1 LKFFWGGLC
10 RETEM
15 PVALDVIF
23 AGIVDAITFWNI
35 LLVAAGV
42 TLGILVGAIPGLNG
56 PMAIAIAVPAT
67 FYLEPIGAVGFLIGI
82 MKGSTVG
89 GAVPAILMNTPGTP
103 DAMITTLDGYPLAQ
117 KGQSGKAL
125 QMAHLSSVTG
135 DTFSDIVLFVAAAP
149 LSILAMMMGP
159 VEQSAII
166 FFSICVL
173 AALVGDNP
181 LRGLVAASFG
191 FVLAS
196 VGQAPEEATP
206 RLTFGFPELEDG
218 IPLVAVGM
226 GVLVLG
232 EIARAIA
239 EGRVSAR
246 GSMAPPSVGVDARL
260 SFAEYMSVK
269 KTMFRSALI
278 GTLIGAVPGIGS
290 ALAATIGYSAARRA
304 SKTPEKFG
312 KGTIEGVAATEA
324 ANSAVSGANLIP
336 LLTLG
341 VPGNVAAAFLMGALI
356 IHGIIPGP
364 TLIRDEGQLVF
375 SIFTCMAI
383 ANLCNLIIGR
393 LGLNLFGMVAKISAI
408 YIFPTVILL
417 CMAGAWVSGGGP
429 VGLVLLGVF
438 GAFGYLLRA
447 LNFSVVIFIIAFVLG
462 RIWEFPLT
470 QAMILTRSDP
480 VRLLNYPVAV
490 GFILTGLSLIVFVVI
505 RTRIE
510 NNKMNKTQRAKK

>member
-1 LKFFWGGLC
+1 V
-10 RETEM
+10 
-15 PVALDVIF
+15 PVSLEVIA
-23 AGIVDAITFWNI
+23 AGIVDAFTLWTV

-42 TLGILVGAIPGLNG
+42 MLGLFVGAIPGLNG

-67 FYLEPIGAVGFLIGI
+67 FYLEPIAAVGFLVGI

-125 QMAHLSSVTG
+125 KMAHLSSVTG
-135 DTFSDIVLFVAAAP
+135 DTFSDIVLFEAAAP
-149 LSILAMMMGP
+149 LSVLAMMMGP
-159 VEQSAII
+159 VEQSAVV

-173 AALVGDNP
+173 AALIGDNP
-181 LRGLVAASFG
+181 LRGLVVASLG

-196 VGQAPEEATP
+196 IGQAPEEATP
-206 RLTFGFPELEDG
+206 RLAFGFAELEDG

-232 EIARAIA
+232 EIVHAIA
-239 EGRVSAR
+239 GRRVSAK
-246 GSMAPPSVGVDARL
+246 GSVAPPSTGDDARL
-260 SFAEYMSVK
+260 SLAEYLSVRG
-269 KTMFRSALI
+269 TMARSAVI

-364 TLIRDEGQLVF
+364 TLMRDEGQLVF
-375 SIFTCMAI
+375 SIFTCMVI

-393 LGLNLFGMVAKISAI
+393 MGLNLFGLVARVSAI

-417 CMAGAWVSGGGP
+417 CMAGAWVSGGGA

-438 GAFGYLLRA
+438 GAFGYLLRVMK
-447 LNFSVVIFIIAFVLG
+447 FSVVIFIIAFVLG

-470 QAMILTRSDP
+470 QAMILTRGDP
-480 VRLLNYPVAV
+480 ARLLNYPAAVFFIVA
-490 GFILTGLSLIVFVVI
+490 GLGLILIVLV
-505 RTRIE
+505 
-510 NNKMNKTQRAKK
+510 RAHRDRRKQQTAALGGTPE

>member
-1 LKFFWGGLC
+1 MSTFELILAGM
-10 RETEM
+10 TD
-15 PVALDVIF
+15 ALTPINV
-23 AGIVDAITFWNI
+23 V
-35 LLVAAGV
+35 LVAAGV
-42 TLGILVGAIPGLNG
+42 ALGILVGAIPGLNG

-67 FYLEPIGAVGFLIGI
+67 FYLNPIGAIGFLIGI

-89 GAVPAILMNTPGTP
+89 GAAPAILMNTPGTP
-103 DAMITTLDGYPLAQ
+103 DAMVTTLDGYPLAQ

-125 QMAHLSSVTG
+125 KMAYLSSVTG
-135 DTFSDIVLFVAAAP
+135 DTFSDIVLFLAAAP
-149 LSILAMMMGP
+149 LAVVAMTMGP
-159 VEQSAII
+159 VEQSAIV

-173 AALVGDNP
+173 AALAGENP

-206 RLTFGFPELEDG
+206 RLTFGFAELEDG

-232 EIARAIA
+232 EIVHAMA
-239 EGRVSAR
+239 ERRFSTR
-246 GSMAPPSVGVDARL
+246 GGVAPPSTGDDARL
-260 SFAEYMSVK
+260 SLAEYLSVK
-269 KTMFRSALI
+269 RTMFRSAAI
-278 GTLIGAVPGIGS
+278 GTVIGAIPGIGS
-290 ALAATIGYSAARRA
+290 ALAATLGYSAAKRA

-356 IHGIIPGP
+356 VHGVIPGP
-364 TLIRDEGQLVF
+364 TLMRDHAQLVY
-375 SIFTCMAI
+375 SVFTCMAV
-383 ANLCNLIIGR
+383 ANLCNLVFGAAGMR
-393 LGLNLFGMVAKISAI
+393 VLGFVAKASAI

-417 CMAGAWVSGGGP
+417 CMAGVWVGGGGG

-438 GAFGYLLRA
+438 GAVGYLLRVM
-447 LNFSVVIFIIAFVLG
+447 NFSVVVFIIAFVLG

-480 VRLLNYPVAV
+480 MRLVDYPVAV
-490 GFILTGLSLIVFVVI
+490 AFIVAGLALVVAAI
-505 RTRIE
+505 WRKRRE
-510 NNKMNKTQRAKK
+510 NSEILSE

>member
-1 LKFFWGGLC
+1 
-10 RETEM
+10 M
-15 PVALDVIF
+15 PVGLEAIL
-23 AGIVDAITFWNI
+23 AGMGDAFTWVNL

-42 TLGILVGAIPGLNG
+42 LLGIVVGAIPGLNG
-56 PMAIAIAVPAT
+56 PMAIAIAIPAT
-67 FYLEPIGAVGFLIGI
+67 FYLQPIGAIGFLVGI

-103 DAMITTLDGYPLAQ
+103 DAMITTLDGFPMAQ

-125 QMAHLSSVTG
+125 RMAHLSSVTG

-149 LSILAMMMGP
+149 LSVLAMMMGP
-159 VEQSAII
+159 VEQSAVV

-206 RLTFGFPELEDG
+206 RLAFGFPELEDG

-232 EIARAIA
+232 EIVHAIA
-239 EGRVSAR
+239 ERKVSTR
-246 GSMAPPSVGVDARL
+246 GSMAPPSEGDNARL
-260 SFAEYMSVK
+260 SLREYLSVK
-269 KTMFRSALI
+269 RTMFRSAVI
-278 GTLIGAVPGIGS
+278 GTAIGTVPGIGS
-290 ALAATIGYSAARRA
+290 ALAATMGYSAAKRA
-304 SKTPEKFG
+304 SATPEEFG

-356 IHGIIPGP
+356 IHGIVPGP
-364 TLIRDEGQLVF
+364 TLMRDEAQLVY

-383 ANLCNLIIGR
+383 ANFFNLVIGWY
-393 LGLNLFGMVAKISAI
+393 GMNLFGVVAKLSAI

-417 CMAGAWVSGGGP
+417 CMAGAWVSGGGA
-429 VGLVLLGVF
+429 VGLVLLGAF
-438 GAFGYLLRA
+438 GALGYLMRVMQ
-447 LNFSVVIFIIAFVLG
+447 FSVVIFIIAFVLG

-480 VRLLNYPVAV
+480 VRLLNFPVAI
-490 GFILTGLSLIVFVVI
+490 GFIFAGLSIVMFVI
-505 RTRIE
+505 LHSR
-510 NNKMNKTQRAKK
+510 KKQ

>member
-1 LKFFWGGLC
+1 
-10 RETEM
+10 M
-15 PVALDVIF
+15 PVGLDIIL
-23 AGIVDAITFWNI
+23 AGIVDAFTIWNI
-35 LLVAAGV
+35 ILVACGV
-42 TLGILVGAIPGLNG
+42 TLGIFVGAIPGLNG

-67 FYLEPIGAVGFLIGI
+67 FYLEPIGAIGFLVGI

-125 QMAHLSSVTG
+125 RMAHLSSVTG

-159 VEQSAII
+159 VEQSAVV

-181 LRGLVAASFG
+181 LRGLVAAAFG

-206 RLTFGFPELEDG
+206 RLAFGFPELEDG

-232 EIARAIA
+232 EIVHAIA
-239 EGRVSAR
+239 ERRFSTR
-246 GSMAPPSVGVDARL
+246 GSVAPPSTGDDARL
-260 SFAEYMSVK
+260 SLAEYLSVK
-269 KTMFRSALI
+269 RTMLRSAVI
-278 GTLIGAVPGIGS
+278 GTSIGAIPGIGS
-290 ALAATIGYSAARRA
+290 ALAATLGYSSAKRA
-304 SKTPEKFG
+304 SKNPDAFG

-341 VPGNVAAAFLMGALI
+341 VPGNVAAAFLLGALI

-364 TLIRDEGQLVF
+364 TLMRDEGQLVF
-375 SIFTCMAI
+375 AIFTCMAI
-383 ANLCNLIIGR
+383 ANLCNLVIGR
-393 LGLNLFGMVAKISAI
+393 IGLNFFGLVAKVSAI
-408 YIFPTVILL
+408 YIYPTVILL
-417 CMAGAWVSGGGP
+417 CMAGAWVSGGGA

-470 QAMILTRSDP
+470 QAMILTRGDP
-480 VRLLNYPVAV
+480 TRLLGYPVAV
-490 GFILTGLSLIVFVVI
+490 AFIALGLGLVGFIVLQARRDKRKKLQDI
-505 RTRIE
+505 
-510 NNKMNKTQRAKK
+510 AKRS

>member
-1 LKFFWGGLC
+1 MLIG
-10 RETEM
+10 
-15 PVALDVIF
+15 LDVII
-23 AGIVDAITFWNI
+23 AGIADAVTWLNI
-35 LLVAAGV
+35 VLVMAGV
-42 TLGILVGAIPGLNG
+42 TLGIVVGAIPGLNG

-67 FYLEPIGAVGFLIGI
+67 FYLNPIGAVGFLVGI

-125 QMAHLSSVTG
+125 RMAHLSSVTG

-149 LSILAMMMGP
+149 LSVLAMMMGP
-159 VEQSAII
+159 VEQSAVV

-173 AALVGDNP
+173 AALVGGNP
-181 LRGLVAASFG
+181 MRGLVAASFG

-206 RLTFGFPELEDG
+206 RLAFGFPELEDG
-218 IPLVAVGM
+218 IPLVSVGM

-232 EIARAIA
+232 EIVHAIA
-239 EGRVSAR
+239 ERRMSTK
-246 GSMAPPSVGVDARL
+246 GSMAPPSTGDDARL
-260 SFAEYMSVK
+260 SLAEYLSVK
-269 KTMFRSALI
+269 GTMLRSAVI
-278 GTLIGAVPGIGS
+278 GTVIGAIPGIGS

-304 SKTPEKFG
+304 SKTPEAFG

-364 TLIRDEGQLVF
+364 TLMRDEGQLVF

-383 ANLCNLIIGR
+383 ANLFNLVIGWMGMNVF
-393 LGLNLFGMVAKISAI
+393 GLLARISAI

-438 GAFGYLLRA
+438 GAVGYLLRA
-447 LNFSVVIFIIAFVLG
+447 MNFSVVIFIIAFVLG

-490 GFILTGLSLIVFVVI
+490 GFIAAGLGLVAFVVF
-505 RTRIE
+505 RA
-510 NNKMNKTQRAKK
+510 QRDKRHARREHQEKDRL

>member
-1 LKFFWGGLC
+1 MPIGLD
-10 RETEM
+10 
-15 PVALDVIF
+15 AIL
-23 AGIVDAITFWNI
+23 AGIVDAITLWNI

-56 PMAIAIAVPAT
+56 PMAIALAVPAT
-67 FYLEPIGAVGFLIGI
+67 FYLEPITAIGFLVGI

-125 QMAHLSSVTG
+125 KMAHLSSVTG

-149 LSILAMMMGP
+149 LSVLAMMLGP
-159 VEQSAII
+159 VEQSAVV

-173 AALVGDNP
+173 AGLIGDNP

-206 RLTFGFPELEDG
+206 RLTFGFAELEDG

-232 EIARAIA
+232 EIVHAIA
-239 EGRVSAR
+239 ERRVSAK
-246 GSMAPPSVGVDARL
+246 GSVAPPSTGDDARL
-260 SFAEYMSVK
+260 SLAEYLSVK
-269 KTMFRSALI
+269 GTMFRSAVI
-278 GTLIGAVPGIGS
+278 GTAIGTVPGIGS

-304 SKTPEKFG
+304 SDTPEKFG
-312 KGTIEGVAATEA
+312 KGTLEGVAATEA

-364 TLIRDEGQLVF
+364 TLMRDEGQLVF

-393 LGLNLFGMVAKISAI
+393 LGLNVFGLVAKLSAI

-438 GAFGYLLRA
+438 GAFGYFLRVM
-447 LNFSVVIFIIAFVLG
+447 NFSVVIFIIAFVLG

-470 QAMILTRSDP
+470 QAMILTRGDP

-490 GFILTGLSLIVFVVI
+490 AFILAGLGLIGIVLV
-505 RTRIE
+505 RARLDRR
-510 NNKMNKTQRAKK
+510 KMQAKNTEGPKT

>member
-1 LKFFWGGLC
+1 
-10 RETEM
+10 M
-15 PVALDVIF
+15 PVGLDVIF
-23 AGIVDAITFWNI
+23 AGILDAITLWNI

-56 PMAIAIAVPAT
+56 PMAIALAVPAT
-67 FYLEPIGAVGFLIGI
+67 FYLEPITAIGFLVGI
-82 MKGSTVG
+82 MKGATVG

-125 QMAHLSSVTG
+125 KMAHLSSVTG

-149 LSILAMMMGP
+149 LSVLAMMMGP
-159 VEQSAII
+159 VEQSAVV

-173 AALVGDNP
+173 AGLIGDNP

-191 FVLAS
+191 FMLAS

-226 GVLVLG
+226 GVLVVG
-232 EIARAIA
+232 EIVHAIA
-239 EGRVSAR
+239 ERRVSAA
-246 GSMAPPSVGVDARL
+246 GSMAPPSTGADARL
-260 SFAEYMSVK
+260 SLAEYLSVK
-269 KTMFRSALI
+269 GTMLRSAFI
-278 GTLIGAVPGIGS
+278 GTAIGAVPGIGS

-304 SKTPEKFG
+304 SKTPEQFG

-364 TLIRDEGQLVF
+364 TLMRDEGQLVF

-393 LGLNLFGMVAKISAI
+393 LGLNVFGLVARVSAI
-408 YIFPTVILL
+408 YIFPSVILL

-429 VGLVLLGVF
+429 VGLILLGVF
-438 GAFGYLLRA
+438 GVFGYVLRVMK
-447 LNFSVVIFIIAFVLG
+447 FSVVIFIIAFVLG

-470 QAMILTRSDP
+470 QAMILTRGDP
-480 VRLLNYPVAV
+480 LRLLNYPVALA
-490 GFILTGLSLIVFVVI
+490 FILAGLGLIGLVLVL
-505 RTRIE
+505 TRMDRRKSR
-510 NNKMNKTQRAKK
+510 NNNTEGPKT

>member
-1 LKFFWGGLC
+1 
-10 RETEM
+10 M
-15 PVALDVIF
+15 PVALDVIA
-23 AGIVDAITFWNI
+23 AGIVDAITLWNI
-35 LLVAAGV
+35 LLVALGV

-67 FYLEPIGAVGFLIGI
+67 FYLEPIGAVGVLIGI

-103 DAMITTLDGYPLAQ
+103 DAMITTLDGYPMAQ

-125 QMAHLSSVTG
+125 RMAHLSSVTG

-159 VEQSAII
+159 VEQSAVI

-191 FVLAS
+191 FILAS

-206 RLTFGFPELEDG
+206 RLTFGFAELEDG

-232 EIARAIA
+232 EVAHAIA
-239 EGRVSAR
+239 ERRFSAK
-246 GSMAPPSVGVDARL
+246 GSLAPPSVGSDARVSL
-260 SFAEYMSVK
+260 AEYLSVK
-269 KTMFRSALI
+269 GTMLRSAVI
-278 GTLIGAVPGIGS
+278 GTMIGAVPGIGS
-290 ALAATIGYSAARRA
+290 ALAATIGYSSARRA

-312 KGTIEGVAATEA
+312 TGTIEGVAATEA

-356 IHGIIPGP
+356 IHGIVPGP
-364 TLIRDEGQLVF
+364 TLFRDEGQLIF

-383 ANLCNLIIGR
+383 ANLCNLIIGWF
-393 LGLNLFGMVAKISAI
+393 GMNLFGMVARISAI

-429 VGLVLLGVF
+429 VGLVLLGAF

-447 LNFSVVIFIIAFVLG
+447 MKFSVVIFIIAFVLG

-470 QAMILTRSDP
+470 QAMILTRGDP

-490 GFILTGLSLIVFVVI
+490 AFIVIGLGMVALVVV
-505 RTRIE
+505 RARFDRRKE
-510 NNKMNKTQRAKK
+510 NAAKGASE

>member
-1 LKFFWGGLC
+1 
-10 RETEM
+10 M
-15 PVALDVIF
+15 PVSLDLILAGVGDAL
-23 AGIVDAITFWNI
+23 TLLNI
-35 LLVAAGV
+35 LLVAGGV
-42 TLGILVGAIPGLNG
+42 TIGIFVGAIPGLNG
-56 PMAIAIAVPAT
+56 PMAIAIAVPTT
-67 FYLEPIGAVGFLIGI
+67 FYLSPIGAIGFLVGI

-125 QMAHLSSVTG
+125 RMAHLSSVTG

-149 LSILAMMMGP
+149 LSVVAMMMGP
-159 VEQSAII
+159 VEQSSIV

-206 RLTFGFPELEDG
+206 RLAFGFAVLEDG

-232 EIARAIA
+232 EIVHAIA
-239 EGRVSAR
+239 GNRFSTR
-246 GSMAPPSVGVDARL
+246 GSMTPRSIGEDARL
-260 SFAEYMSVK
+260 SLAEYLSVK
-269 KTMFRSALI
+269 GTMVRSALI
-278 GTLIGAVPGIGS
+278 GTVIGAVPGIGS
-290 ALAATIGYSAARRA
+290 ALAATLGYSAARQA
-304 SKTPEKFG
+304 SKTPEAFG

-364 TLIRDEGQLVF
+364 TLMRDQGQLVF
-375 SIFTCMAI
+375 SLFTCMAI
-383 ANLCNLIIGR
+383 ANLCNLVIGHF
-393 LGLNLFGMVAKISAI
+393 GMNLFGLVAKVSSI
-408 YIFPTVILL
+408 YIFPMVILL
-417 CMAGAWVSGGGP
+417 CMAGTWVSGGGA
-429 VGLVLLGVF
+429 VGLVLLGLF
-438 GAFGYLLRA
+438 GAFGYLLRV

-470 QAMILTRSDP
+470 QAMILTRGDP
-480 VRLLNYPVAV
+480 MRMLHYPVAL
-490 GFILTGLSLIVFVVI
+490 GFIAAGLGLVLYVVI
-505 RTRIE
+505 TSKRSR
-510 NNKMNKTQRAKK
+510 NKTPDIQESKG

>member
-1 LKFFWGGLC
+1 
-10 RETEM
+10 M
-15 PVALDVIF
+15 PFDPSIILAGVA
-23 AGIVDAITFWNI
+23 DAMTLLNFV
-35 LLVAAGV
+35 LVAAGV

-56 PMAIAIAVPAT
+56 PMAIAIAIPAT
-67 FYLEPIGAVGFLIGI
+67 FYLSPISAIGFLVGI

-89 GAVPAILMNTPGTP
+89 GAFPAILMNTPGTP
-103 DAMITTLDGYPLAQ
+103 DAMITTLDGFPMAQ

-125 QMAHLSSVTG
+125 KMAHLSSVTG

-149 LSILAMMMGP
+149 LSILAMVMGP
-159 VEQSAII
+159 VEQSAIV

-196 VGQAPEEATP
+196 VGQAPEEATA
-206 RLTFGFPELEDG
+206 RLAFGFPELEDG

-232 EIARAIA
+232 EIVHAIA
-239 EGRVSAR
+239 EKRVSAKGR
-246 GSMAPPSVGVDARL
+246 MAPPSVGDNARL
-260 SFAEYMSVK
+260 SLAEYLSVK
-269 KTMFRSALI
+269 RTMFRSAVI
-278 GTLIGAVPGIGS
+278 GTSIGAIPGIGS
-290 ALAATIGYSAARRA
+290 ALAATLGYSAARRA
-304 SKTPEKFG
+304 SKTPEEFG
-312 KGTIEGVAATEA
+312 KGTLEGVAATEA

-364 TLIRDEGQLVF
+364 TLMRDEGQLIF
-375 SIFTCMAI
+375 SIFTCMAF
-383 ANLCNLIIGR
+383 ANLCNLVIGR
-393 LGLNLFGMVAKISAI
+393 LGLNVFGLVAKLSAV

-429 VGLVLLGVF
+429 VGLILLGVF
-438 GAFGYLLRA
+438 GAFGYLLRVM
-447 LNFSVVIFIIAFVLG
+447 NFSVVIFIIAFVLG

-470 QAMILTRSDP
+470 QAMILTRGDP
-480 VRLLNYPVAV
+480 MRLLNYPVAL
-490 GFILTGLSLIVFVVI
+490 GFIATGIGLVLFIIF
-505 RTRIE
+505 RTQMDRR
-510 NNKMNKTQRAKK
+510 RAQKIGKEGTNR

>member
-1 LKFFWGGLC
+1 
-10 RETEM
+10 M
-15 PVALDVIF
+15 PVELNIIL
-23 AGIVDAITFWNI
+23 AGIVDAVTIWNI
-35 LLVAAGV
+35 LLVAGGV

-67 FYLEPIGAVGFLIGI
+67 FYLEPVGAVGFLVGI
-82 MKGSTVG
+82 MKGATVG

-125 QMAHLSSVTG
+125 RMAHLSSVTG

-149 LSILAMMMGP
+149 LSVLAMMMGP
-159 VEQSAII
+159 VEQSAVI

-206 RLTFGFPELEDG
+206 RLAFGFPELEDG

-232 EIARAIA
+232 QIAHSIA
-239 EGRVSAR
+239 ERSFSSK
-246 GSMAPPSVGVDARL
+246 GSLAPPSVGDDARL
-260 SFAEYMSVK
+260 SLAEYLSVK
-269 KTMFRSALI
+269 GTMLCSAVI

-290 ALAATIGYSAARRA
+290 ALAATIGYSSARRA
-304 SKTPEKFG
+304 SKAPEEFG

-356 IHGIIPGP
+356 IHGVVPGP
-364 TLIRDEGQLVF
+364 TLFRDEGQLVF

-383 ANLCNLIIGR
+383 ANLCNLIIGWYGMNFF
-393 LGLNLFGMVAKISAI
+393 GLVAKIRPI
-408 YIFPTVILL
+408 YIYPTVILL
-417 CMAGAWVSGGGP
+417 CMAGAWVSGGGA

-490 GFILTGLSLIVFVVI
+490 GFIVAGLGMVAFIVL
-505 RTRIE
+505 RAQMERRHE
-510 NNKMNKTQRAKK
+510 NREQGPSA

>member
-1 LKFFWGGLC
+1 
-10 RETEM
+10 M
-15 PVALDVIF
+15 PVELDIIL
-23 AGIVDAITFWNI
+23 AGIVDAITIWNI
-35 LLVAAGV
+35 LLVAGGV

-67 FYLEPIGAVGFLIGI
+67 FYLEPVGAVGFLVGI
-82 MKGSTVG
+82 MKGATVG

-125 QMAHLSSVTG
+125 RMAHLSSVTG
-135 DTFSDIVLFVAAAP
+135 DTFSDIVLFAAAAP
-149 LSILAMMMGP
+149 LSVLAMMMGP
-159 VEQSAII
+159 VEQSAVI

-206 RLTFGFPELEDG
+206 RLAFGFPELEDG

-232 EIARAIA
+232 QIAHSIA
-239 EGRVSAR
+239 ERTFASK
-246 GSMAPPSVGVDARL
+246 GSLAPPSVGDDARL
-260 SFAEYMSVK
+260 SLAEYLSVK
-269 KTMFRSALI
+269 GTMLRSAVI
-278 GTLIGAVPGIGS
+278 GTMIGTVPGIGS
-290 ALAATIGYSAARRA
+290 ALAATIGYSSARRA
-304 SKTPEKFG
+304 SKTPEDFG

-364 TLIRDEGQLVF
+364 TLFRDEGQLVF

-383 ANLCNLIIGR
+383 ANLCNLIIGWYGMNFF
-393 LGLNLFGMVAKISAI
+393 GLVAKIRAI
-408 YIFPTVILL
+408 YIYPTVILL
-417 CMAGAWVSGGGP
+417 CMAGAWVSGGGA

-490 GFILTGLSLIVFVVI
+490 GFIVAGLGMVAFILL
-505 RTRIE
+505 RAQMERRHE
-510 NNKMNKTQRAKK
+510 NREQGPSA

>member
-1 LKFFWGGLC
+1 
-10 RETEM
+10 M
-15 PVALDVIF
+15 PVELDIIIL
-23 AGIVDAITFWNI
+23 GIIDAVSVWNI

-67 FYLEPIGAVGFLIGI
+67 FYLEPIGAIGFLVGI
-82 MKGSTVG
+82 MKGATVG

-103 DAMITTLDGYPLAQ
+103 DAMITTLDGHPLAL
-117 KGQSGKAL
+117 KGKSGKAL
-125 QMAHLSSVTG
+125 KMAHLSSVTG

-159 VEQSAII
+159 VEQAAII
-166 FFSICVL
+166 FFSICVMAGL
-173 AALVGDNP
+173 IGDNP

-232 EIARAIA
+232 QIAYAIA
-239 EGRVSAR
+239 ERQVSTRGRMV
-246 GSMAPPSVGVDARL
+246 PPSIGADAQL
-260 SFAEYMSVK
+260 SFGEYMAVK
-269 KTMFRSALI
+269 KTMFRSAVI
-278 GTLIGAVPGIGS
+278 GTLIGAVPGIGT
-290 ALAATIGYSAARRA
+290 ALAATIGYSAAKRA

-341 VPGNVAAAFLMGALI
+341 VPGNVAAAFLLGALI

-393 LGLNLFGMVAKISAI
+393 VGLNLFGLVAKISAI

-417 CMAGAWVSGGGP
+417 CMAGAWITSGGP
-429 VGLVLLGVF
+429 VGLILLGIF

-447 LNFSVVIFIIAFVLG
+447 MNFSVVIFIIAFVLG

-480 VRLLNYPVAV
+480 IRLLNYPVAV
-490 GFILTGLSLIVFVVI
+490 GFILAGLGLVVFLFFF
-505 RTRIE
+505 THFE
-510 NNKMNKTQRAKK
+510 NNKVGKT

>member
-1 LKFFWGGLC
+1 
-10 RETEM
+10 M
-15 PVALDVIF
+15 PVELDIIL
-23 AGIVDAITFWNI
+23 AGIVDAITIWNI
-35 LLVAAGV
+35 LLVAGGV
-42 TLGILVGAIPGLNG
+42 ALGILVGAIPGLNG

-67 FYLEPIGAVGFLIGI
+67 FYLEPVGAVGFLVGI

-103 DAMITTLDGYPLAQ
+103 DAMITTLDGHPMAQ

-125 QMAHLSSVTG
+125 RMAHLSSVTG
-135 DTFSDIVLFVAAAP
+135 DTLSDIVLFVAAAP
-149 LSILAMMMGP
+149 LSVLAMMMGP
-159 VEQSAII
+159 VEQSAVIL
-166 FFSICVL
+166 FSICVL

-206 RLTFGFPELEDG
+206 RLAFGFPELEDG

-232 EIARAIA
+232 QIVHSIA
-239 EGRVSAR
+239 ERSFTSKG
-246 GSMAPPSVGVDARL
+246 GLAPPSVGKDARL
-260 SFAEYMSVK
+260 TLAEYLSVK
-269 KTMFRSALI
+269 GTMLRSAVI
-278 GTLIGAVPGIGS
+278 GTMIGTVPGIGS
-290 ALAATIGYSAARRA
+290 ALAATIGYTSARRA

-312 KGTIEGVAATEA
+312 TGTIEGVAATEA

-364 TLIRDEGQLVF
+364 TLFRDEGQLVF

-383 ANLCNLIIGR
+383 ANLCNLIIGWY
-393 LGLNLFGMVAKISAI
+393 GMNLFGVVAKIRPI
-408 YIFPTVILL
+408 YIYPTVILL
-417 CMAGAWVSGGGP
+417 CMAGAWVSGGGA

-490 GFILTGLSLIVFVVI
+490 GFILAGLGMVVFI
-505 RTRIE
+505 LLRTQMER
-510 NNKMNKTQRAKK
+510 KKVNRDKGTSA